1 MIEKDLQYFTI
12 EAPTPREALEQMRRQ
27 YGQEARILTHKT
39 VRRGGV
45 LGMFAREGVEITGYI
60 SQKPRNKPT
69 AMSVATLE
77 ESRQKILAEAR
88 REQSLQLILNE
99 IQSLKEN
106 LSKDNGGKKLP
117 VDTPGGLLRIE
128 SILQH
133 NDFSPPFIEEILG
146 RVRKEFSLEDLD
158 NFSVL
163 QTQVLDW
170 IGDKI
175 QIYPALQIPEQGAQG
190 AQSSKVFIIVG
201 PTGVGKTTTIAKLAA
216 IFGVSG
222 SSSTSPKVQIVTIDN
237 YRIAALRQIE
247 TYAEIMRIPV
257 TCVESVG
264 EFKKFLAMA
273 EGTGLILVDTI
284 GRSPRDL
291 SKLAEMKDVLDAAGT
306 CCEIH
311 LTISATTKASDVEEI
326 LKTFE
331 PFKYRAVI
339 LTKIDET
346 LRIGNIISVLAASR
360 KPISYI
366 ADGQSVPQDIEQ
378 ASILRLLMNLD
389 GFRISRERLEK
400 RFGERVKI
408 NDTFWS

>member
-69 AMSVATLE
+69 AMSAATLE
-77 ESRQKILAEAR
+77 ESRKKILADAR
-88 REQSLQLILNE
+88 REQALQLILNE

-163 QTQVLDW
+163 QTQVLEW

-175 QIYPALQIPEQGAQG
+175 QIYPALQIPEQS

-216 IFGVSG
+216 IFGVNG
-222 SSSTSPKVQIVTIDN
+222 STSPSPKVRIVTIDN

-291 SKLAEMKDVLDAAGT
+291 SKLAEMKDVLDAVGT
-306 CCEIH
+306 RSEIH
-311 LTISATTKASDVEEI
+311 LAISATTKASDVEEI

-389 GFRISRERLEK
+389 GFHINRERLEK

-408 NDTFWS
+408 NAAFWS

>member
-1 MIEKDLQYFTI
+1 
-12 EAPTPREALEQMRRQ
+12 
-27 YGQEARILTHKT
+27 

-45 LGMFAREGVEITGYI
+45 FGMFSREGVEITGYI
-60 SQKPRNKPT
+60 SQKPRNKSP
-69 AMSVATLE
+69 ATSAAALE
-77 ESRQKILAEAR
+77 ASRQKIVAEAR

-99 IQSLKEN
+99 IQGLKEN
-106 LSKDNGGKKLP
+106 LSKDDGGKKLP
-117 VDTPGGLLRIE
+117 ADTPGGLLRIE
-128 SILQH
+128 SILRQ

-158 NFSVL
+158 NFPVL

-170 IGDKI
+170 IGDMI
-175 QIYPALQIPEQGAQG
+175 QIYPALQIPENGEQN
-190 AQSSKVFIIVG
+190 SKVFIIVG

-216 IFGVSG
+216 IFGVG
-222 SSSTSPKVQIVTIDN
+222 GSTSASPKARIVTIDN

-306 CCEIH
+306 RCEIH
-311 LTISATTKASDVEEI
+311 LAISATTKASDVEEI

-378 ASILRLLMNLD
+378 ASVMRLLMNLD
-389 GFRISRERLEK
+389 GFHINRERLEK

-408 NDTFWS
+408 NDAFWS

>member
-39 VRRGGV
+39 IRRGGI

-60 SQKPRNKPT
+60 SRKPRNKPPGVS
-69 AMSVATLE
+69 AATLE
-77 ESRQKILAEAR
+77 ESRKKIVADAR

-106 LSKDNGGKKLP
+106 LSKDNGGTKLP
-117 VDTPGGLLRIE
+117 VDTPAGLLRIE

-146 RVRKEFSLEDLD
+146 RVRKEFSLEELD
-158 NFSVL
+158 DFSVL
-163 QTQVLDW
+163 QTQVLEW

-190 AQSSKVFIIVG
+190 SKVFIIVG

-216 IFGVSG
+216 IFGVNG
-222 SSSTSPKVQIVTIDN
+222 SSSTSPKVRIVTIDN

-306 CCEIH
+306 RSEIH
-311 LTISATTKASDVEEI
+311 LAISATTKASDVEEI

-346 LRIGNIISVLAASR
+346 LRIGNIISVLSASR

-366 ADGQSVPQDIEQ
+366 GDGQSVPQDIEQ

-389 GFRISRERLEK
+389 GFHINRERLEK

-408 NDTFWS
+408 NDAFWS

>member
-39 VRRGGV
+39 IRRGGI

-60 SQKPRNKPT
+60 SRKPRNKPPGVS
-69 AMSVATLE
+69 AATLE
-77 ESRQKILAEAR
+77 ESRKKIVADAR

-106 LSKDNGGKKLP
+106 LSKDNGGTKLP
-117 VDTPGGLLRIE
+117 VDTPAGLLRIE

-146 RVRKEFSLEDLD
+146 RVRKEFSLEELD
-158 NFSVL
+158 DFSVL
-163 QTQVLDW
+163 QTQVLEW

-190 AQSSKVFIIVG
+190 SKVFIIVG

-216 IFGVSG
+216 IFGVNG
-222 SSSTSPKVQIVTIDN
+222 SSSTSPKVRIVTIDN

-306 CCEIH
+306 RSEIH
-311 LTISATTKASDVEEI
+311 LAISATTKASDVEEI

-346 LRIGNIISVLAASR
+346 LRIGNIISVLSASR

-366 ADGQSVPQDIEQ
+366 GDGQSVPQDIEQ

-389 GFRISRERLEK
+389 GFHINRERLEK
-400 RFGERVKI
+400 RFGERVKV
-408 NDTFWS
+408 NDAFWS

>member
-60 SQKPRNKPT
+60 SQKPRKKPT
-69 AMSVATLE
+69 AVSAATME
-77 ESRQKILAEAR
+77 ESRQKILADAR
-88 REQSLQLILNE
+88 REQALQLILNE
-99 IQSLKEN
+99 IQGLKEN
-106 LSKDNGGKKLP
+106 LSKDDEGKKLP
-117 VDTPGGLLRIE
+117 ADTPGRLLRIE

-133 NDFSPPFIEEILG
+133 NDFSLPFIEDILG

-175 QIYPALQIPEQGAQG
+175 QIYPALQIPEQGE
-190 AQSSKVFIIVG
+190 QSSKVFIIVG

-216 IFGVSG
+216 IFGVSR
-222 SSSTSPKVQIVTIDN
+222 STSASPKVRIVTIDN

-247 TYAEIMRIPV
+247 TYAEIMGIPV
-257 TCVESVG
+257 SCVESVG

-306 CCEIH
+306 RSEIH
-311 LTISATTKASDVEEI
+311 LAISATTKASDVEEI

-389 GFRISRERLEK
+389 GFHINRERLQK

-408 NDTFWS
+408 NDAFWS